1 MASKN
6 EIKDLLIIELNNSSE
21 KVIFNGMKNY
31 VINTIVEPNIKL
43 QVIYNFEN
51 PLTEDSIEVL
61 KLICINEWG
70 FEPYIISDYS
80 IIDMKKFIKNTV

>member
-1 MASKN
+1 MTSKQ
-6 EIKDLLIIELNNSSE
+6 EVKDLLVLELNNSTE
-21 KVIFNGMKNY
+21 KVIFNAMNNY
-31 VINTIVEPNIKL
+31 VITTIVEPTIKL
-43 QVIYNFEN
+43 KVIYTFET

-80 IIDMKKFIKNTV
+80 IIEMKKFIM